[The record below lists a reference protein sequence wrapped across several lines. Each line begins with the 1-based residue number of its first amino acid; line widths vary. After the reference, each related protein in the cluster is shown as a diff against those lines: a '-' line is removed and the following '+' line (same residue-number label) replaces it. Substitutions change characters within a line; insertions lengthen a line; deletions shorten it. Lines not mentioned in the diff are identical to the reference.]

1 MTLSFNLFLT
11 NCLWIGEQNMFFA
24 AMPLILSIFSSF
36 KFSLIVPFLFTTL
49 FRRPTVVF
57 VWLSLLSLL
66 VLRKREVWEK
76 CVVPKLLSTGFDFQ
90 LILVCELI
98 ASSGTKLVLWW
109 VWFGGLSVMPK
120 LCVEGKREAPR
131 CFGDTEVYNGIDDEG
146 FNVGAIMSN
155 ESFKAGGRL
164 S

>member
-1 MTLSFNLFLT
+1 MLFEPFMTLSFNLFLT

-66 VLRKREVWEK
+66 VLRKREV
-76 CVVPKLLSTGFDFQ
+76 
-90 LILVCELI
+90 
-98 ASSGTKLVLWW
+98 
-109 VWFGGLSVMPK
+109 
-120 LCVEGKREAPR
+120 
-131 CFGDTEVYNGIDDEG
+131 
-146 FNVGAIMSN
+146 
-155 ESFKAGGRL
+155 
-164 S
+164 